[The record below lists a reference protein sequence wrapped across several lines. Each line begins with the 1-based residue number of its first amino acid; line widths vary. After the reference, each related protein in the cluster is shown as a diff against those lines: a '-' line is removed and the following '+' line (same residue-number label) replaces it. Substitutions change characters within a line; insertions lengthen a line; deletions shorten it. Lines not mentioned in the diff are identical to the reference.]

1 VDVVTQ
7 WVTTEW
13 TKRSRGGPGAALRS
27 AVPQGFRLP
36 GRRRSVVHEVMIT
49 ERNGFQP
56 IESIGAEPPER
67 EPSIAR
73 SGLRLVRADKGVR
86 VELLLARLGDARFGD
101 AGLGSA
107 RLGNPSRAPRP
118 SAVWLAPGEWLRWQV
133 NYRMS
138 GPRIDGGRW
147 DYRQDT
153 LNIAVGPADPELFF
167 GEPTRHIDER
177 GFLR

>member
-1 VDVVTQ
+1 MDVVTQ

-13 TKRSRGGPGAALRS
+13 TRRSRGGPGAALRS

-36 GRRRSVVHEVMIT
+36 ARWRSVVHEVMIT
-49 ERNGFQP
+49 ERNDFRP

-67 EPSIAR
+67 EPGLAR

-86 VELLLARLGDARFGD
+86 VELLPARLGD
-101 AGLGSA
+101 
-107 RLGNPSRAPRP
+107 PSRGRRP

-138 GPRIDGGRW
+138 GQRIDGGRGE
-147 DYRQDT
+147 YRQDT

-177 GFLR
+177 GLLR

>member
-1 VDVVTQ
+1 MDVVAQ

-13 TKRSRGGPGAALRS
+13 TRRSRGGPGAALRS

-36 GRRRSVVHEVMIT
+36 GRRRGVVHEVMIT
-49 ERNGFQP
+49 EGNDFRP
-56 IESIGAEPPER
+56 IESFGAEPPER
-67 EPSIAR
+67 EPSLAR

-86 VELLLARLGDARFGD
+86 VELLLARLGD
-101 AGLGSA
+101 
-107 RLGNPSRAPRP
+107 PSRARRP
-118 SAVWLAPGEWLRWQV
+118 PGVWLAPGEWLRWQV

-147 DYRQDT
+147 EYRQDT

>member
-1 VDVVTQ
+1 
-7 WVTTEW
+7 
-13 TKRSRGGPGAALRS
+13 
-27 AVPQGFRLP
+27 
-36 GRRRSVVHEVMIT
+36 VVHEVMIT
-49 ERNGFQP
+49 ERNDFQP
-56 IESIGAEPPER
+56 IESIGVEPPER
-67 EPSIAR
+67 EPSLAR

-86 VELLLARLGDARFGD
+86 VELLLARLGDV
-101 AGLGSA
+101 
-107 RLGNPSRAPRP
+107 RLGGPLRDRRP
-118 SAVWLAPGEWLRWQV
+118 SGVWLAPGEWLRWQV

-147 DYRQDT
+147 EYRQDT